1 MLRSA
6 TSESYLL
13 PFMTSPQRWDL
24 TDISNIHAR
33 KFYVSPFNKPPP
45 PPPFLVFQ
53 WTPIVHPL
61 PHHFIAWVTHKR
73 EISFYPQSCLH
84 VHIVHPLSIQPPQHK
99 LEVTYLILWGQ
110 HHLFYPASPIEVT
123 CLLFSSTS
131 TKLTYSKILCLLAGP
146 ESINFVYNAEV
157 INCKREKY
165 RKKKENRFLRLN

>member
-1 MLRSA
+1 MYPPLTNHPHPPTLLSVSMDPHSA
-6 TSESYLL
+6 
-13 PFMTSPQRWDL
+13 
-24 TDISNIHAR
+24 
-33 KFYVSPFNKPPP
+33 
-45 PPPFLVFQ
+45 
-53 WTPIVHPL
+53 PL

-73 EISFYPQSCLH
+73 EISFYPQSCLY
-84 VHIVHPLSIQPPQHK
+84 VHIVHHLSIHPPQHK

-131 TKLTYSKILCLLAGP
+131 TKLTYSKILCLLSGP

-165 RKKKENRFLRLN
+165 RKKKENRFLRLNYGEKYDFQDKSLPWL